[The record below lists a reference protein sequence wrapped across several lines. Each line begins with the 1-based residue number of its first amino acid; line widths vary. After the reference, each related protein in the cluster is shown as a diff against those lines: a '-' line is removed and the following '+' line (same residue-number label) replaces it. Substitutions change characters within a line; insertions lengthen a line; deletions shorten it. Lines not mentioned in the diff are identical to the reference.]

1 MPKSVCANGRGKE
14 RDRQFPVIREPPCRA
29 TGKRDEGTHLDKVE
43 LDLLLG
49 EARPV
54 VLSGLLL
61 LEHQAQVLSGKSPLD
76 LLDLGEQV
84 QVKLVRLGLNLERG
98 GGRRRDGGVSG
109 EGDVGGGEGE
119 GVRGVELGDG
129 DGEEDDVLLGFV
141 LAVEKGVLSEGPAAC
156 EAWVDDECG
165 SKCWD

>member
-1 MPKSVCANGRGKE
+1 M
-14 RDRQFPVIREPPCRA
+14 
-29 TGKRDEGTHLDKVE
+29 
-43 LDLLLG
+43 
-49 EARPV
+49 
-54 VLSGLLL
+54 
-61 LEHQAQVLSGKSPLD
+61 
-76 LLDLGEQV
+76 
-84 QVKLVRLGLNLERG
+84 
-98 GGRRRDGGVSG
+98 SG